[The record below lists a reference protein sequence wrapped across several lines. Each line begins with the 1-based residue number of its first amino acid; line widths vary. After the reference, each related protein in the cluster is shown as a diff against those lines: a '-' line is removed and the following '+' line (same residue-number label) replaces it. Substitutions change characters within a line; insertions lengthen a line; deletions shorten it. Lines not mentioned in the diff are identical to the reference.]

1 MGDGEVRKRRAD
13 GIATR
18 SAILNAAADEFAEK
32 GYELASVRAVCARA
46 GVNVALANRYFG
58 SKEELYRTTAKML
71 FGDLGAP
78 LAVLADEVTDA
89 ATWQAAVREWID
101 DFLYMSL
108 PTQPAQR
115 RCAALFRHEA
125 TRPTVFHAEFKEA
138 FGRPVHEALR
148 RLLGMA
154 VKDEAELD
162 LWMTS
167 VWAQVSVYALADK
180 AWHKSFR
187 PKGVK
192 DAEWA
197 ARVRDHL
204 CRTIFAS
211 LKFRS
216 GDDGRARTPAAP
228 RVKGGRR

>member
-1 MGDGEVRKRRAD
+1 MSETTTRKRRSD

-18 SAILNAAADEFAEK
+18 NAILDAAADEFAEK

-89 ATWQAAVREWID
+89 ASWQAAVREWID

-115 RCAALFRHEA
+115 RCAALFRHEV
-125 TRPTVFHAEFKEA
+125 TRPTVFHREFGEA
-138 FGRPVHEALR
+138 FGKPVYEALR
-148 RLLGMA
+148 NLLAMA
-154 VKDEAELD
+154 VKDEVELD
-162 LWMTS
+162 LWTSS

-197 ARVRDHL
+197 ARVCDHV
-204 CRTIFAS
+204 CKMIFTS
-211 LKFRS
+211 VKFRS

-228 RVKGGRR
+228 RVKGGK